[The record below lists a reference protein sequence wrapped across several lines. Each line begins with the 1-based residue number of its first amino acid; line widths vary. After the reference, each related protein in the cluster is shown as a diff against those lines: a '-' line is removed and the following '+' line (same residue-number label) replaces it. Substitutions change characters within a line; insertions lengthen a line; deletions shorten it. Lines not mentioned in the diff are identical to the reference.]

1 MPKLIPFLL
10 LLLLL
15 SCKAD
20 KPPRTTQAL
29 IRQADSLI
37 ESHTDSIFH
46 SPKEVDYDSLIW
58 TEITFADSV
67 MLDLRYATTH
77 NFTQTQIYPCSR
89 CFLRRP
95 VAQKFL
101 LINQQLIDSKGLKM
115 KLFDCYRPLGAQQK
129 LWDIVPDE
137 TYVANPKKGSMH
149 NRGAA
154 VDVTLVDKDDNE
166 LDMGSDFDAFGSV
179 SRHDNFSL
187 PKEILI
193 NRALLKSTM
202 EAAGFKSIKSEWWH
216 YSLSGT
222 GSPVT
227 DWQWPCPE

>member
-1 MPKLIPFLL
+1 MRKLIPFLL
-10 LLLLL
+10 LFVLLC
-15 SCKAD
+15 CKAD
-20 KPPRTTQAL
+20 KPITTPQVVT
-29 IRQADSLI
+29 QKDDFLI
-37 ESHTDSIFH
+37 ESSIDSINH
-46 SPKEVDYDSLIW
+46 SPKEVDYYTLIW
-58 TEITFADSV
+58 SEITPADSV
-67 MLDLRYATTH
+67 MLDLRYATAH

-95 VAQKFL
+95 VAQKLL
-101 LINQQLIDSKGLKM
+101 LINQQLIDSKGLRM
-115 KLFDCYRPLGAQQK
+115 KLFDCYRPLGAQQQ

-137 TYVANPKKGSMH
+137 TYVANPIKGSMH

-154 VDVTLVDKDDNE
+154 VDVTLVDKDENE

-187 PKEILI
+187 PKEILT

-227 DWQWPCPE
+227 NWKWQCPE